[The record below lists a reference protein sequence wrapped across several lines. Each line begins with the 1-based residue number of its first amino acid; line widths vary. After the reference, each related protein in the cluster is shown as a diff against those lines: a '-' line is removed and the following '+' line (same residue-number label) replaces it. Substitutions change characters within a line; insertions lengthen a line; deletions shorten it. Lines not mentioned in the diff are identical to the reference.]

1 MEKQM
6 RMEKP
11 KHIIW
16 DWNGTLQND
25 VLAAVAGIN
34 FLLEQRGMPLVDI
47 QKHREL
53 FSFPARNY
61 YIALGF
67 DLEKE
72 NWDEMSNTFIKAFL
86 AEPST
91 NLFDWTIP
99 TLTYFRERGIGMSVV
114 SAAEQ
119 NTLTKTV
126 DQYGIL
132 HYFDNIVGLTD
143 HGAGSKAENAKRLIK
158 QLNIAPNEII
168 LVGDTSHDKEVA
180 DFVGCN
186 CILVESGYESRERLL
201 KNGTTVLPSIKE
213 LTTLFD

>member
-1 MEKQM
+1 MKN
-6 RMEKP
+6 P

-25 VLAAVAGIN
+25 VLAAVVGIN
-34 FLLEQRGMPLVDI
+34 VLLKQRGMPLVDI

-91 NLFDWTIP
+91 DLFDWTIP
-99 TLTYFRERGIGMSVV
+99 TLSYFKEHSVGMSLV
-114 SAAEQ
+114 SAAELK
-119 NTLTKTV
+119 TLIKSV
-126 DQYGIL
+126 EKYGIL
-132 HYFDNIVGLTD
+132 DYFDNIVGLTN
-143 HGAGSKAENAKRLIK
+143 HGAGSKAENAKSLVSTLDIPLDEIYLI
-158 QLNIAPNEII
+158 
-168 LVGDTSHDKEVA
+168 GDTSHDKEVA
-180 DFVGCN
+180 DYVGCN

-201 KNGTTVLPSIKE
+201 KSGAKVIPSIKE
-213 LTTLFD
+213 LPDIFNF

>member
-1 MEKQM
+1 MSMKN
-6 RMEKP
+6 P

-25 VLAAVAGIN
+25 VLAAVVGIN
-34 FLLEQRGMPLVDI
+34 VLLKQRGMPLVDI

-91 NLFDWTIP
+91 DLFDWTIP
-99 TLTYFRERGIGMSVV
+99 TLSYFKEHSVGMSLV
-114 SAAEQ
+114 SAAELK
-119 NTLTKTV
+119 TLIKSV
-126 DQYGIL
+126 EKYGIL

-143 HGAGSKAENAKRLIK
+143 HGAGSKAENAKSLVSTFDIPLDEIYLI
-158 QLNIAPNEII
+158 
-168 LVGDTSHDKEVA
+168 GDTSHDKEVA
-180 DFVGCN
+180 DYVGCN

-201 KNGTTVLPSIKE
+201 KSGAKVIPSIKE
-213 LTTLFD
+213 LPDIFNF

>member
-1 MEKQM
+1 MSMKNPKQ
-6 RMEKP
+6 
-11 KHIIW
+11 IIW
-16 DWNGTLQND
+16 DWNGTLQDD
-25 VLAAVAGIN
+25 VLAAVVGIN
-34 FLLEQRGMPLVDI
+34 VLLKQREMPLVDI

-91 NLFDWTIP
+91 DLFDWTIP
-99 TLTYFRERGIGMSVV
+99 TLSYFKEHSVGMSLV
-114 SAAEQ
+114 SAAELK
-119 NTLTKTV
+119 TLIKSV
-126 DQYGIL
+126 EKYGIL

-143 HGAGSKAENAKRLIK
+143 HGAGSKAENAKSLVSTFDIPLDEIYLI
-158 QLNIAPNEII
+158 
-168 LVGDTSHDKEVA
+168 GDTSHDKEVA
-180 DFVGCN
+180 DYVGCN

-201 KNGTTVLPSIKE
+201 NSGAKVIPSIKE
-213 LTTLFD
+213 LPDIFNF

>member
-1 MEKQM
+1 MN
-6 RMEKP
+6 KP

-25 VLAAVAGIN
+25 VWAAVVGIN
-34 FLLEQRGMPLVDI
+34 VLLEARGMPLVDI
-47 QKHREL
+47 EKHREL

-91 NLFDWTIP
+91 DLFDWTIP
-99 TLTYFRERGIGMSVV
+99 TLSFFKKQEIGMSLV

-119 NTLTKTV
+119 NTLIKTV
-126 DQYGIL
+126 EKYGIL
-132 HYFDNIVGLTD
+132 HFFDNIVGLTD
-143 HGAGSKAENAKRLIK
+143 HGAGSKAENAKKLVSKLGIPLDEIFLI
-158 QLNIAPNEII
+158 
-168 LVGDTSHDKEVA
+168 GDTSHDKEVA

-201 KNGTTVLPSIKE
+201 KSGAKVIPSIKE
-213 LTTLFD
+213 LPDIFNF

>member
-1 MEKQM
+1 MSMKN
-6 RMEKP
+6 P

-16 DWNGTLQND
+16 DWNGTLQDD
-25 VLAAVAGIN
+25 VLAAVVGIN
-34 FLLEQRGMPLVDI
+34 VLLKQRGMPPVDI

-91 NLFDWTIP
+91 DLFDWTIP
-99 TLTYFRERGIGMSVV
+99 TLSYFKEHSVGMSLV
-114 SAAEQ
+114 SAAELK
-119 NTLTKTV
+119 TLIKSV
-126 DQYGIL
+126 EKYGIL

-143 HGAGSKAENAKRLIK
+143 HGAGSKAENAKSLVSTFDIPLDEIYLI
-158 QLNIAPNEII
+158 
-168 LVGDTSHDKEVA
+168 GDTSHDKEVA
-180 DFVGCN
+180 DYVGCN

-201 KNGTTVLPSIKE
+201 NSGAKVIPSIKE
-213 LTTLFD
+213 LPDIFNF

>member
-1 MEKQM
+1 MN
-6 RMEKP
+6 KP

-25 VLAAVAGIN
+25 VWAAVVGIN
-34 FLLEQRGMPLVDI
+34 VLLEARGMPLVDI
-47 QKHREL
+47 EKHREL

-91 NLFDWTIP
+91 DLFDWTIP
-99 TLTYFRERGIGMSVV
+99 TLSFFKKQEIGMSLV

-119 NTLTKTV
+119 NTLIKTV
-126 DQYGIL
+126 EKYGIL
-132 HYFDNIVGLTD
+132 HFFDNIVGLTD
-143 HGAGSKAENAKRLIK
+143 HGAGSKAENAKKLVSKLGIPLDEIFLI
-158 QLNIAPNEII
+158 
-168 LVGDTSHDKEVA
+168 GDTSHDKEVA

-201 KNGTTVLPSIKE
+201 KSGTIVIPSIKE
-213 LTTLFD
+213 LPSLFF

>member
-1 MEKQM
+1 MSMKN
-6 RMEKP
+6 P

-16 DWNGTLQND
+16 DWNGTLQDD
-25 VLAAVAGIN
+25 VLAAVVGIN
-34 FLLEQRGMPLVDI
+34 VLLKQRGMPLVDI

-91 NLFDWTIP
+91 DLFDWTIP
-99 TLTYFRERGIGMSVV
+99 TLSYFKEHSVGMSLV
-114 SAAEQ
+114 SAAELK
-119 NTLTKTV
+119 TLIKSV
-126 DQYGIL
+126 EKYGIL

-143 HGAGSKAENAKRLIK
+143 HGAGSKAENAKSLVSTFDIPLDEIYLI
-158 QLNIAPNEII
+158 
-168 LVGDTSHDKEVA
+168 GDTSHDKEVA
-180 DFVGCN
+180 DYVGCN

-201 KNGTTVLPSIKE
+201 NSGAKVIPSIKE
-213 LTTLFD
+213 LPDIFNF

>member
-1 MEKQM
+1 MKN
-6 RMEKP
+6 P

-25 VLAAVAGIN
+25 VLAAVVGIN
-34 FLLEQRGMPLVDI
+34 VLLKQRGMPLVDI

-91 NLFDWTIP
+91 DLFDWTIP
-99 TLTYFRERGIGMSVV
+99 TLSYFKEHSIGMSLV
-114 SAAEQ
+114 SAAELK
-119 NTLTKTV
+119 TLIKSV
-126 DQYGIL
+126 EKYGIL

-143 HGAGSKAENAKRLIK
+143 HGAGSKAENAKSLVSTFDIPLDEIYLI
-158 QLNIAPNEII
+158 
-168 LVGDTSHDKEVA
+168 GDTSHDKEVA
-180 DFVGCN
+180 DYVGCN

-201 KNGTTVLPSIKE
+201 KSGAKVIPSIKE
-213 LTTLFD
+213 LPDIFNF

>member
-1 MEKQM
+1 MLKK
-6 RMEKP
+6 KP

-25 VLAAVAGIN
+25 VTAAVVGIN
-34 FLLEQRGMPLVDI
+34 YLLEQRGMPLVDI
-47 QKHREL
+47 EKHREL

-91 NLFDWTIP
+91 DLFDWTIP
-99 TLTYFRERGIGMSVV
+99 TLSFFKKQGIGMSVV

-119 NTLTKTV
+119 NTLKKTV
-126 DQYGIL
+126 EQYGIL

-143 HGAGSKAENAKRLIK
+143 HGAGSKAENAYRLIK
-158 QLNIAPNEII
+158 RLDLPPNEII

-186 CILVESGYESRERLL
+186 CILVECGYESRERLL
-201 KNGTTVLPSIKE
+201 KTGATVLPSIKE
-213 LTTLFD
+213 LTNLFE

>member
-1 MEKQM
+1 MKN
-6 RMEKP
+6 P

-16 DWNGTLQND
+16 DWNGTLQDD
-25 VLAAVAGIN
+25 VLAAVVGIN
-34 FLLEQRGMPLVDI
+34 VLLKQRGMPLVDI

-91 NLFDWTIP
+91 DLFDWTIP
-99 TLTYFRERGIGMSVV
+99 TLSYFKEHSVGMSLV
-114 SAAEQ
+114 SAAELK
-119 NTLTKTV
+119 TLIKSV
-126 DQYGIL
+126 EKYGIL

-143 HGAGSKAENAKRLIK
+143 HGAGSKAENAKSLVSTFDIPLDEIYLI
-158 QLNIAPNEII
+158 
-168 LVGDTSHDKEVA
+168 GDTSHDKEVA
-180 DFVGCN
+180 DYVGCN

-201 KNGTTVLPSIKE
+201 NSGAKVIPSIKE
-213 LTTLFD
+213 LPDIFNF

>member
-1 MEKQM
+1 MSS
-6 RMEKP
+6 KP

-16 DWNGTLQND
+16 DWNGTLQDD
-25 VLAAVAGIN
+25 VFAAVVGIN
-34 FLLEQRGMPLVDI
+34 VLLEQRGMPLVNI
-47 QKHREL
+47 ETHREL

-91 NLFDWTIP
+91 NLFDWTVP
-99 TLTYFRERGIGMSVV
+99 TLSFFKEHNVGMSLV

-119 NTLTKTV
+119 NTLIKTV
-126 DQYGIL
+126 EKYGIL

-143 HGAGSKAENAKRLIK
+143 HGAGSKAENARKLVNT
-158 QLNIAPNEII
+158 LALPLDEVF

-201 KNGTTVLPSIKE
+201 KSGAPVIPSVKE
-213 LTTLFD
+213 LPDLFFS

>member
-1 MEKQM
+1 MSMKN
-6 RMEKP
+6 P

-16 DWNGTLQND
+16 DWNGTLQDD
-25 VLAAVAGIN
+25 VLAAVVGIN
-34 FLLEQRGMPLVDI
+34 VLLKQRGMPLVDI

-91 NLFDWTIP
+91 DLFDWTIP
-99 TLTYFRERGIGMSVV
+99 TLSYFKEHSVGMSLV
-114 SAAEQ
+114 SAAELK
-119 NTLTKTV
+119 TLIKSV
-126 DQYGIL
+126 EKYGIL

-143 HGAGSKAENAKRLIK
+143 HGAGSKAENAKSLVSTFDIPLDEIYLI
-158 QLNIAPNEII
+158 
-168 LVGDTSHDKEVA
+168 GDTSHDKEVA
-180 DFVGCN
+180 DYVGCN

-201 KNGTTVLPSIKE
+201 KSGAKVIPSIKE
-213 LTTLFD
+213 LPDIFNF

>member
-1 MEKQM
+1 MLTK
-6 RMEKP
+6 KP

-25 VLAAVAGIN
+25 VVAAVVGIN
-34 FLLEQRGMPLVDI
+34 VLLEQRGMPLVDVE
-47 QKHREL
+47 KHREL

-99 TLTYFRERGIGMSVV
+99 TLSFFKEREIGMSLV

-119 NTLTKTV
+119 NTLIKTV
-126 DQYGIL
+126 EKYGIL

-143 HGAGSKAENAKRLIK
+143 HGAGSKAENAKKLVSKLDIP
-158 QLNIAPNEII
+158 LDEIF

-186 CILVESGYESRERLL
+186 CILVESGYESKERLL
-201 KNGTTVLPSIKE
+201 KSGASVIPSIKE
-213 LTTLFD
+213 LTDLFYP

>member
-1 MEKQM
+1 MSMKN
-6 RMEKP
+6 P

-16 DWNGTLQND
+16 DWNGTLQDD
-25 VLAAVAGIN
+25 VLAAVVGIN
-34 FLLEQRGMPLVDI
+34 VLLKQREMPLVDI

-91 NLFDWTIP
+91 DLFDWTIP
-99 TLTYFRERGIGMSVV
+99 TLSYFKEHSVGMSLV
-114 SAAEQ
+114 SAAELK
-119 NTLTKTV
+119 TLIKSV
-126 DQYGIL
+126 EKYGIL

-143 HGAGSKAENAKRLIK
+143 HGAGSKAENAKSLVSTFDIPLDEIYLI
-158 QLNIAPNEII
+158 
-168 LVGDTSHDKEVA
+168 GDTSHDKEVA
-180 DFVGCN
+180 DYVGCN

-201 KNGTTVLPSIKE
+201 NSGAKVIPSIKE
-213 LTTLFD
+213 LPDIFNF

>member
-1 MEKQM
+1 MKN
-6 RMEKP
+6 P

-25 VLAAVAGIN
+25 VLAAVVGIN
-34 FLLEQRGMPLVDI
+34 VLLKQRGMPLVDI

-91 NLFDWTIP
+91 DLFDWTIP
-99 TLTYFRERGIGMSVV
+99 TLSYFKEHSVGMSLV
-114 SAAEQ
+114 SAAELK
-119 NTLTKTV
+119 TLIKSV
-126 DQYGIL
+126 EKYGIL

-143 HGAGSKAENAKRLIK
+143 HGAGSKAENAKSLVSTFDIPLDEIYLI
-158 QLNIAPNEII
+158 
-168 LVGDTSHDKEVA
+168 GDTSHDKEVA
-180 DFVGCN
+180 DYVGCN

-201 KNGTTVLPSIKE
+201 KSGAKVIPSIKE
-213 LTTLFD
+213 LPDIFNF

>member
-1 MEKQM
+1 MSMKN
-6 RMEKP
+6 P

-25 VLAAVAGIN
+25 VLAAVVGIN
-34 FLLEQRGMPLVDI
+34 VLLKQRGMPLVDI

-91 NLFDWTIP
+91 DLFDWTIP
-99 TLTYFRERGIGMSVV
+99 TLSYFKEHSVGMSLV
-114 SAAEQ
+114 SAAELK
-119 NTLTKTV
+119 TLIKSV
-126 DQYGIL
+126 EKYGIL

-143 HGAGSKAENAKRLIK
+143 HGAGSKAENAKSLVSTFDIP
-158 QLNIAPNEII
+158 LNEIYLI
-168 LVGDTSHDKEVA
+168 GDTSHDKEVA
-180 DFVGCN
+180 DYVGCN

-201 KNGTTVLPSIKE
+201 KSGAKVIPSIKE
-213 LTTLFD
+213 LPDIFNF

>member
-1 MEKQM
+1 MSMKN
-6 RMEKP
+6 P

-16 DWNGTLQND
+16 DWNGTLQDD
-25 VLAAVAGIN
+25 VLAAVVGIN
-34 FLLEQRGMPLVDI
+34 VLLKQRGMPLVDI

-91 NLFDWTIP
+91 DLFDWTIP
-99 TLTYFRERGIGMSVV
+99 TLSYFKEHSVGMSLV
-114 SAAEQ
+114 SAAELK
-119 NTLTKTV
+119 TLIKSV
-126 DQYGIL
+126 EKYGIL

-143 HGAGSKAENAKRLIK
+143 HGAGSKAENAKSLVSTFDIPLDEIYLI
-158 QLNIAPNEII
+158 
-168 LVGDTSHDKEVA
+168 GDTSHDKEVA
-180 DFVGCN
+180 DYVGCN

-201 KNGTTVLPSIKE
+201 KSGAKVIPSIKE
-213 LTTLFD
+213 LPGIFNF

>member
-1 MEKQM
+1 MSMKN
-6 RMEKP
+6 P

-16 DWNGTLQND
+16 DWNGTLQDD
-25 VLAAVAGIN
+25 VFAAVVGIN
-34 FLLEQRGMPLVDI
+34 VLLKQRGMPLVDI

-91 NLFDWTIP
+91 DLFDWTIP
-99 TLTYFRERGIGMSVV
+99 TLSYFKEHSVGMSLV
-114 SAAEQ
+114 SAAELK
-119 NTLTKTV
+119 TLIKSV
-126 DQYGIL
+126 EKYGIL

-143 HGAGSKAENAKRLIK
+143 HGAGSKAENAKSLVSTFDIPLDEIYLI
-158 QLNIAPNEII
+158 
-168 LVGDTSHDKEVA
+168 GDTSHDKEVA
-180 DFVGCN
+180 DYVGCN

-201 KNGTTVLPSIKE
+201 NSGAKVIPSIKE
-213 LTTLFD
+213 LPDIFNF

>member
-1 MEKQM
+1 MSMKN
-6 RMEKP
+6 P

-25 VLAAVAGIN
+25 VLAAVVGIN
-34 FLLEQRGMPLVDI
+34 VLLKQRGMPLVDI

-91 NLFDWTIP
+91 DLFDWTIP
-99 TLTYFRERGIGMSVV
+99 TLSYFKEHSVGMSLV
-114 SAAEQ
+114 SAAELK
-119 NTLTKTV
+119 TLIKSV
-126 DQYGIL
+126 EKYGIL

-143 HGAGSKAENAKRLIK
+143 HGAGSKAENAKSLVSTFDIPLDEIYLI
-158 QLNIAPNEII
+158 
-168 LVGDTSHDKEVA
+168 GDTSHDKEVA
-180 DFVGCN
+180 DYVGCN

-201 KNGTTVLPSIKE
+201 NSGAKVIPSIKE
-213 LTTLFD
+213 LPDIFNF

>member
-1 MEKQM
+1 MKN
-6 RMEKP
+6 P

-25 VLAAVAGIN
+25 VLAAVVGIN
-34 FLLEQRGMPLVDI
+34 VLLKQRGMPLVDI

-91 NLFDWTIP
+91 DLFDWTIP
-99 TLTYFRERGIGMSVV
+99 TLSYFKEHSVGMSLV
-114 SAAEQ
+114 SAAELK
-119 NTLTKTV
+119 TLIKSV
-126 DQYGIL
+126 EKYGIL

-143 HGAGSKAENAKRLIK
+143 HGAGSKAENAKSLVSTFDIPLDEIYLI
-158 QLNIAPNEII
+158 
-168 LVGDTSHDKEVA
+168 GDTSHDKEVA
-180 DFVGCN
+180 DYVGCN

-201 KNGTTVLPSIKE
+201 KSGAKVIPSIKE
-213 LTTLFD
+213 LPGIFNF

>member
-1 MEKQM
+1 MSMKN
-6 RMEKP
+6 P

-16 DWNGTLQND
+16 DWNGTLQDD
-25 VLAAVAGIN
+25 VLAAVVGIN
-34 FLLEQRGMPLVDI
+34 VLLKQRGMPLVDI

-91 NLFDWTIP
+91 DLFDWTIP
-99 TLTYFRERGIGMSVV
+99 TLSYFKEHSIGMSLV
-114 SAAEQ
+114 SAAELK
-119 NTLTKTV
+119 TLIKSV
-126 DQYGIL
+126 EKYGIL

-143 HGAGSKAENAKRLIK
+143 HGAGSKAENAKSLVSTFDIPLDEIYLI
-158 QLNIAPNEII
+158 
-168 LVGDTSHDKEVA
+168 GDTSHDKEVA
-180 DFVGCN
+180 DYVGCN

-201 KNGTTVLPSIKE
+201 KSGAKVIPSIKE
-213 LTTLFD
+213 LPDVFNF

>member
-1 MEKQM
+1 MKN
-6 RMEKP
+6 P

-16 DWNGTLQND
+16 DWNGTLQDD
-25 VLAAVAGIN
+25 VLAAVVGIN
-34 FLLEQRGMPLVDI
+34 VLLKQREMPLVDI

-99 TLTYFRERGIGMSVV
+99 TLSYFKEHSVGMSLV
-114 SAAEQ
+114 SAAELK
-119 NTLTKTV
+119 TLIKSV
-126 DQYGIL
+126 EKYGIL

-143 HGAGSKAENAKRLIK
+143 HGAGSKAENAKSLVSTFDIPLDEIYLI
-158 QLNIAPNEII
+158 
-168 LVGDTSHDKEVA
+168 GDTSHDKEVA
-180 DFVGCN
+180 DYVGCN

-201 KNGTTVLPSIKE
+201 KSGAKVIPSIKE
-213 LTTLFD
+213 LPDIFNF

>member
-1 MEKQM
+1 M
-6 RMEKP
+6 P
-11 KHIIW
+11 ALCLFLTSVLNAVISTTGSSIS
-16 DWNGTLQND
+16 NGISSSISKSSGSASTT
-25 VLAAVAGIN
+25 GSITGSG
-34 FLLEQRGMPLVDI
+34 FG
-47 QKHREL
+47 
-53 FSFPARNY
+53 S
-61 YIALGF
+61 ALGF

>member
-1 MEKQM
+1 MN
-6 RMEKP
+6 KP

-25 VLAAVAGIN
+25 VWAAVVGIN
-34 FLLEQRGMPLVDI
+34 VLLEARGMPLVDI
-47 QKHREL
+47 EKHREL

-91 NLFDWTIP
+91 DLFDWTIP
-99 TLTYFRERGIGMSVV
+99 TLSFFKKQEIGMSLV

-119 NTLTKTV
+119 NTLIKTV
-126 DQYGIL
+126 EKYGIL
-132 HYFDNIVGLTD
+132 HFFDNIVGLTD
-143 HGAGSKAENAKRLIK
+143 HGAGSKAENAKKLVSKLGIPLDEIFLI
-158 QLNIAPNEII
+158 
-168 LVGDTSHDKEVA
+168 GDTSHDKEVA

-186 CILVESGYESRERLL
+186 CVLVESGYESRERLL
-201 KNGTTVLPSIKE
+201 KSGTTVIPSIKE
-213 LTTLFD
+213 LPSLFF